1 MNEIY
6 ESCKDCVDFYL
17 VYIREAH
24 PTDGW
29 QAFSNLNNDVIHADP
44 KDANERAELAGVCM
58 LKLGFT
64 TPTLLDNMQNE
75 VDDKYAALPEPS
87 YVLDK
92 EGKVYYRGIMVSPVS
107 MWIPSSK
114 PSKQRP
120 PYPVRRQPNDTPA
133 FEYALAIN
141 VPDTVSFRKC

>member
-6 ESCKDCVDFYL
+6 ECYKDWVDFYL

-29 QAFSNLNNDVIHADP
+29 QVFSNLNDDVIHADP

-58 LKLGFT
+58 LKLDFT

-75 VDDKYAALPEPS
+75 VDNKYAALPERL

-92 EGKVYYRGIMVSPVS
+92 DGKVFYRGIKVSPVS

-114 PSKQRP
+114 PSKHRQ
-120 PYPVRRQPNDTPA
+120 PYPARRQPNNTPA

-141 VPDTVSFRKC
+141 VPDTVSF